1 MINSIEGGLAE
12 FLIVLDRHIIQ
23 QSQGATGMALLHTRG
38 ELLHVQRDVEP
49 LAIWWVGAEPGIKE
63 EEAPPP
69 LQDQL
74 EKLKEEFRGLMTD
87 QTRAMEDQKARED
100 AKLNALYAKLAED
113 QRAHHARQANEL
125 KEAGRKGIRASVAY
139 TQGARSDLA
148 SQFYNVATQIDN
160 IANNTDLGKANQQ
173 AHAASVLLANIAHN
187 ADMGNA
193 NQQAST
199 SSMLLAGRADG
210 AAADRRA
217 PPAVHWARG
226 CQDNASVEGHTARV
240 LAVPSMTQGAR
251 FSDLGQP
258 QGGGWRGG
266 QAGRQGNA
274 ANAADNQR
282 RGNRPGGI
290 RPRTP
295 RKDAKGN
302 IIRRYGEKPQTDWE
316 DLDPSCQAPFLAGY
330 GFTAANWEEKA
341 KEPCGICSQEGEVD
355 HDWGHCIYV
364 WSCSGAGRK
373 YLGEAKAADKMAALF
388 GSSTLVVRELLAAN
402 PTVSE
407 SLVAVMLAVDVDED
421 EPIDSLLALVFEASN
436 FAERV
441 HNCGSD

>member
-1 MINSIEGGLAE
+1 
-12 FLIVLDRHIIQ
+12 
-23 QSQGATGMALLHTRG
+23 MALLQNRG
-38 ELLHVQRDVEP
+38 ELLHVQREVEP
-49 LAIWWVGAEPGIKE
+49 LAVCWVGTEPGMQE
-63 EEAPPP
+63 EEPPPP

-74 EKLKEEFRGLMTD
+74 QKLKEEFRGLMTD
-87 QTRAMEDQKARED
+87 QTRALEEQKAGGD
-100 AKLNALYAKLAED
+100 AQLSALYAKLAEE
-113 QRAHHARQANEL
+113 QRVNAARQVNEL
-125 KEAGRKGIRASVAY
+125 KEAGREGMRASVAY

-173 AHAASVLLANIAHN
+173 AHAASVLLANIARN
-187 ADMGNA
+187 AEMESA
-193 NQQAST
+193 SKQAST
-199 SSMLLAGRADG
+199 SSVLLTGMAGG

-217 PPAVHWARG
+217 STAAHWARG
-226 CQDNASVEGHTARV
+226 CQDDTCVEDHIDRV
-240 LAVPSMTQGAR
+240 LAVPGMTQGTR
-251 FSDLGQP
+251 FSDPGP
-258 QGGGWRGG
+258 QGSGWRGG
-266 QAGRQGNA
+266 QASRQSTA
-274 ANAADNQR
+274 ANATDAQR

-302 IIRRYGEKPQTDWE
+302 IIMRYGDKPQTDWG

-330 GFTAANWEEKA
+330 GFTAANWAEKA

-402 PTVSE
+402 PAVSE
-407 SLVAVMLAVDVDED
+407 SLVAVMLAADVDED